1 MSIHNNKPT
10 KNSGTSSSNGGREW
24 STWKHMCDKCNVKFP
39 TRQIIN
45 GHKRKHWWEEHYKM
59 ALLEDQNVK
68 PPLLIFPH
76 HEAKRSRLVVVPTNE
91 NI

>member
-10 KNSGTSSSNGGREW
+10 KNSGTSSSTGGREW

-45 GHKRKHWWEEHYKM
+45 GHKRKHWWERTLQDGTTRRSEC
-59 ALLEDQNVK
+59 
-68 PPLLIFPH
+68 
-76 HEAKRSRLVVVPTNE
+76 EATIA
-91 NI
+91 NITSS